1 MFRDDFAFDADRCEG
16 DSGAKVTQTNQVT
29 KVSEVGEVSEGTQA
43 AQAAQAARCLDRLSL
58 TTGETP

>member
-1 MFRDDFAFDADRCEG
+1 MFRDDFAFNADRCEG

-29 KVSEVGEVSEGTQA
+29 KVSEVSEGTQA